1 MRCFYQ
7 HDGAPPHNSHL
18 VNNLLIQMFGDRY
31 ISNNG
36 PYLWPPRSPDITPL
50 DFFLW
55 GYIKNKVF
63 KTTPTSKDDCQ
74 FKVRQAIDQLSPEQ
88 IRRATKNEVERRVL
102 KCLECRGMHFQQQK
116 K

>member
-7 HDGAPPHNSHL
+7 HDGAPHHNSHL
-18 VNNLLIQMFGDRY
+18 VNNLLIQMFGDRH

-55 GYIKNKVF
+55 EYIKNNVF

-88 IRRATKNEVERRVL
+88 IRRASKNEVERRVL
-102 KCLECRGMHFQQQK
+102 KYLECRCMHFQQQK